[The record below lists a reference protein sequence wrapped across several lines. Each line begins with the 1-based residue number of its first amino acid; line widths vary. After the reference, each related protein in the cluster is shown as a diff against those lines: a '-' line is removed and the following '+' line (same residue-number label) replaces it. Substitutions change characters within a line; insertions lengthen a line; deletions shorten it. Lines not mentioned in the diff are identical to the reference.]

1 MNKKYIIIYSVVSCF
16 ILYLIEQVIKSDY
29 IIKTAF
35 KIILFLVIPY
45 FYLKI
50 KKQSYI
56 NETYGKRPYNKN
68 LKFGFLFGASAF
80 LILMITY
87 ILLSKVINL
96 HMILNELQQKSKVNA
111 SNFIFVGLY
120 ITFINSLLEEY
131 FFRGFIFLNLYKS
144 NSKKLAY
151 LYSSFLFG
159 LYHISIFK
167 SWFNIYL
174 IILALAGLVLT
185 GLILSWLDTKTESL
199 LNSWMAHIMADSAII
214 LIGMKMFNLI

>member
-1 MNKKYIIIYSVVSCF
+1 MNKKYIIITSVVSCF

-45 FYLKI
+45 YYLKI
-50 KKQSYI
+50 KKRSYY
-56 NETYGKRPYNKN
+56 NEANGKIDDNKN
-68 LKFGFLFGASAF
+68 IKLGFLFGAAAF
-80 LILMITY
+80 LILIITY
-87 ILLSKVINL
+87 ISLSKVINFNI
-96 HMILNELQQKSKVNA
+96 ILNELHQKSKVNA
-111 SNFIFVGLY
+111 SNFVFVGLY

-144 NSKKLAY
+144 NHKKLSY

-167 SWFNIYL
+167 TWFNLYL

-199 LNSWMAHIMADSAII
+199 LNSWTAHIMADSAII